1 MTDRE
6 EDKDHD
12 NDKVYA
18 NSAMYEMM
26 NRLNNPNKSVNDM
39 KSFRAFIESGTS
51 GMDEFLSGIRYGY
64 DVDLG
69 IYTKDANGSIN
80 KSDIQALMETMYGD
94 VASSEMMS
102 TYYDSLEIW
111 SQLLPGD
118 DGQRRCKKSI
128 RCGCGEMARKL

>member
-1 MTDRE
+1 MSSMLSAMTDRE

-51 GMDEFLSGIRYGY
+51 GMDEFLFGHTLR
-64 DVDLG
+64 LRR
-69 IYTKDANGSIN
+69 
-80 KSDIQALMETMYGD
+80 ETS
-94 VASSEMMS
+94 AF
-102 TYYDSLEIW
+102 T
-111 SQLLPGD
+111 
-118 DGQRRCKKSI
+118 QRTRT
-128 RCGCGEMARKL
+128 AR